1 MLSYRSAYSLFCFPR
16 PRCRCSC
23 GLLKVPYLSQRISIG
38 TIHNFLLQ
46 RITALT
52 KQCLGYLF
60 SHCLQEYC
68 RRLALPFVCGCCRTY
83 ARARRM
89 PSIKLRSI
97 QEIARLLVHELIF
110 TRGGHIF
117 YKAIDYLNGVLNSY
131 FVFQEQ
137 LVRAKWSR
145 TLSFLESLSHPTYP
159 KEQLFKLI
167 STGLVSY
174 FMQEQIK

>member
-83 ARARRM
+83 ARKEDAVYQ
-89 PSIKLRSI
+89 IEV
-97 QEIARLLVHELIF
+97 QTENCARLLVHELIF

-145 TLSFLESLSHPTYP
+145 TLSFLESLSPPAYP
-159 KEQLFKLI
+159 KEQLFKLM

-174 FMQEQIK
+174 FMQE

>member
-1 MLSYRSAYSLFCFPR
+1 MLNYRSAYSLFCFPR
-16 PRCRCSC
+16 PCCRCGC

-46 RITALT
+46 RITAST

-68 RRLALPFVCGCCRTY
+68 
-83 ARARRM
+83 ARKEDAAYQ
-89 PSIKLRSI
+89 I
-97 QEIARLLVHELIF
+97 EVHTENCTRLLVHELIF

-145 TLSFLESLSHPTYP
+145 TLSFLESLSHPAYP
-159 KEQLFKLI
+159 REQLFKLM

-174 FMQEQIK
+174 FTQEQIK